1 MRDRSGWQSLAEW
14 GLALGLVALAI
25 VGAMSIGMFVLPI
38 AIVAVVF
45 AARRNRVWPEGPMGA
60 LVGVGTICLFVA
72 YRNRSYS
79 PCPPGPMLLA
89 HGEHFSCGGFDPMP
103 WLTIG
108 VLLTAAGLVGYFLSR
123 RIHFATA
130 AT

>member
-14 GLALGLVALAI
+14 AVACGLMTLAVI
-25 VGAMSIGMFVLPI
+25 GAMTIGIFVLPVAI
-38 AIVAVVF
+38 AAVVLV
-45 AARRNRVWPEGPMGA
+45 ARRNRAWPEAPMGA
-60 LVGVGTICLFVA
+60 LVGAGSIFLFVA

-79 PCPPGPMLLA
+79 PCPPGPMRLA
-89 HGEHFSCGGFDPMP
+89 QGEHFSCGGFDPIP

-108 VLLTAAGLVGYFLSR
+108 LALTASGFAGYLVYR
-123 RIHFATA
+123 RTRLPAA

>member
-14 GLALGLVALAI
+14 AVAIGLVALTML
-25 VGAMSIGMFVLPI
+25 GAMTIGMFVLPVSI
-38 AIVAVVF
+38 AAMVL
-45 AARRNRVWPEGPMGA
+45 AARRNRAWPEALMGG
-60 LVGVGTICLFVA
+60 LVGVGSILLFVA
-72 YRNRSYS
+72 YRHRSYV
-79 PCPPGPMLLA
+79 PCPPGPMQLA

-108 VLLTAAGLVGYFLSR
+108 LLLTASGFAGYLLSR
-123 RIHFATA
+123 RTRLGAA